1 MSKILCDIHLM
12 ALHLWFNM
20 RQPLYNLIIGEAGN
34 AVSATSTVDYAKK
47 AGISIGADA
56 MTMFLT
62 LMKEDASKMSLW
74 ARLLARVKK

>member
-1 MSKILCDIHLM
+1 M
-12 ALHLWFNM
+12 AVRQWSDM
-20 RQPLYNLIIGEAGN
+20 RQSLYKLIAGEAGN

-56 MTMFLT
+56 MTMYLT

-74 ARLLARVKK
+74 ARLLARVKNKDPL

>member
-1 MSKILCDIHLM
+1 MPQS
-12 ALHLWFNM
+12 
-20 RQPLYNLIIGEAGN
+20 LYNLTTGEAGN

-47 AGISIGADA
+47 ASISIGADA
-56 MTMFLT
+56 MKMYLI

>member
-1 MSKILCDIHLM
+1 MSHLT
-12 ALHLWFNM
+12 WVN
-20 RQPLYNLIIGEAGN
+20 PESLYNLIAGDAGN

-47 AGISIGADA
+47 ASISIGADA
-56 MTMFLT
+56 MSMYLN